1 MGHIRVYYERVA
13 DLSQSDWQYI
23 AALFECVRFS
33 KGETVTEQGD
43 VEQFLYFIES
53 GIIRY
58 YVCDDTTETTFD
70 FCFEKAF
77 ASAYDSLVNQTP
89 SSYRLSTLFTLFVVD
104 SKPTFENYTAE
115 ERSRYFPQGDEGITE
130 TFINARITQRFEET
144 WEDEEGCLSIPSLH
158 RKVERPWSIEV
169 EYTDRHFVKQHRMFS
184 GITARMIQHEYDHTQ
199 GILYLDYLQ
208 PLTRKMLESKLRKI
222 SKGHISVNYPMRF
235 RK

>member
-1 MGHIRVYYERVA
+1 MILPILSYGHAILRQKCQPVTVDYPELNALIDNMWHTMYRA
-13 DLSQSDWQYI
+13 NGCGLAASQI
-23 AALFECVRFS
+23 G
-33 KGETVTEQGD
+33 KP
-43 VEQFLYFIES
+43 I
-53 GIIRY
+53 
-58 YVCDDTTETTFD
+58 
-70 FCFEKAF
+70 
-77 ASAYDSLVNQTP
+77 
-89 SSYRLSTLFTLFVVD
+89 TLFVVD

-169 EYTDRHFVKQHRMFS
+169 EYTDRHFVKQHRTFS